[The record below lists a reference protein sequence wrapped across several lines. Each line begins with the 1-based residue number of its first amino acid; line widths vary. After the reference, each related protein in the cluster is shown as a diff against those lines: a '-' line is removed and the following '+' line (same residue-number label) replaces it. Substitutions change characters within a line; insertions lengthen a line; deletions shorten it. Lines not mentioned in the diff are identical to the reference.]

1 MLMSGGADSLA
12 WRPFG
17 MPARDRYHDC
27 VRNALIK
34 DGWVITHDP
43 LRLPWGKKDL
53 YVDLGASSSLAAEKG
68 ERRIAVEIK
77 SFLGKS
83 EIDDLEKALG
93 QFALYRSVLARREPD
108 RTLFLAV
115 PDDVL
120 ATYSTS
126 RRTIDRERL
135 IAPNLRIRPRS

>member
-1 MLMSGGADSLA
+1 MEAS
-12 WRPFG
+12 R

-53 YVDLGASSSLAAEKG
+53 YVDLGAQQLLAAEKG

-77 SFLGKS
+77 SSLGKS
-83 EIDDLEKALG
+83 EVDDLEKALG
-93 QFALYRSVLARREPD
+93 QFILYRALLAMNEPG

-115 PDDVL
+115 PDHVLQDVFDDPAGQVL
-120 ATYSTS
+120 LKDESLHVLGFDPEAEEIT
-126 RRTIDRERL
+126 RWI
-135 IAPNLRIRPRS
+135 P

>member
-1 MLMSGGADSLA
+1 MEAF
-12 WRPFG
+12 R

-53 YVDLGASSSLAAEKG
+53 YVDLGAEQILAAEKG
-68 ERRIAVEIK
+68 ELRIAVVIK

-83 EIDDLEKALG
+83 KLDDLERALG
-93 QFALYRSVLARREPD
+93 QFALYRSVLARREPN

-115 PDDVL
+115 P
-120 ATYSTS
+120 
-126 RRTIDRERL
+126 
-135 IAPNLRIRPRS
+135 

>member
-1 MLMSGGADSLA
+1 MSAK
-12 WRPFG
+12 
-17 MPARDRYHDC
+17 DRYHDC

-53 YVDLGASSSLAAEKG
+53 YVDLGAEQLLAAEKG

-83 EIDDLEKALG
+83 ELDDLEKALG

-115 PDDVL
+115 PDHVLRDVFGDPL
-120 ATYSTS
+120 GQLIVNDYS
-126 RRTIDRERL
+126 
-135 IAPNLRIRPRS
+135 LRILGFEPQAEVITRWIP